1 MGVWRKPQN
10 IFNKGPLNL
19 HEHAFWKK
27 KNRWLKR
34 LDFCRLPTMLNPKV
48 PVVGRLVS
56 PVSFP
61 TSLEKLSSELCVYC
75 LAHLLHILVQQ
86 EYLPVLRKLQDT
98 KNMSMLFTMTNN
110 KRVKKRVAKD
120 KSCIRHRCSH
130 SKNIKQL
137 PILALFLYLQEE
149 VFQEFIHP
157 NLSKLLTLVLNTC
170 VMVLMTSVSF
180 VGWKSKQL
188 ITGQRRKYEFK
199 TLLLQCRCSFSEG
212 WFQLRWIDATE

>member
-1 MGVWRKPQN
+1 
-10 IFNKGPLNL
+10 
-19 HEHAFWKK
+19 
-27 KNRWLKR
+27 
-34 LDFCRLPTMLNPKV
+34 MLNPKV
-48 PVVGRLVS
+48 PVVRRLVS
-56 PVSFP
+56 PVLFP

-98 KNMSMLFTMTNN
+98 NNMSMLFTMTNN